1 MRSNTLNN
9 VTPLIVVLVPTVK
22 LTIGP
27 WHETDFVVY
36 EYWRQL
42 LIFASSFLTT
52 IMVPPLFLLVS
63 LLTTLP
69 FVASQTTALPSSFPH
84 AYPGQ
89 PNGDFSPTW
98 QKCMSMIYLICDD
111 TLKHA
116 NVDFLVTQPLPN
128 ITFKL
133 PRTYAGNIPVQR
145 AGHPND
151 TLFFLGFEKSTGSLT
166 APASKFNKEPWG
178 IWLNG
183 GWGSP
188 PTN

>member
-1 MRSNTLNN
+1 
-9 VTPLIVVLVPTVK
+9 
-22 LTIGP
+22 
-27 WHETDFVVY
+27 
-36 EYWRQL
+36 
-42 LIFASSFLTT
+42 
-52 IMVPPLFLLVS
+52 
-63 LLTTLP
+63 
-69 FVASQTTALPSSFPH
+69 
-84 AYPGQ
+84 
-89 PNGDFSPTW
+89 
-98 QKCMSMIYLICDD
+98 MSMIYLICDD
-111 TLKHA
+111 TLKPA

-183 GWGSP
+183 G
-188 PTN
+188 